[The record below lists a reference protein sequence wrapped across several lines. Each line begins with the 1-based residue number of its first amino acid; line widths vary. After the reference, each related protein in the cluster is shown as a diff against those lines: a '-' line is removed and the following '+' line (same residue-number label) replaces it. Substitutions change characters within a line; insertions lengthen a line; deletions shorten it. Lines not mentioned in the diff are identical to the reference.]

1 MTTKFVM
8 TCIWYLHTCGQNV
21 LNIVVR
27 STSVTSYYTFTGG
40 PKSSGS
46 LATQPG
52 PTAIPT
58 TKTVTPP
65 ITQATNPPATTST
78 PITTSKPSDNT
89 KAPQPGLSSLTGGQP
104 NTTQFAFGPLKTSQA
119 TKPTT
124 SVPVTTSKPHD
135 NAKAPQFGS
144 GTPGTPASNTPPIF
158 GPSTTFGANMP
169 GLSTNPGTA
178 SFSPVSLPGGTKPG
192 QTGLFQFR
200 PQQTTPLSQSSSGL
214 VSCFFYLVEV
224 FYFT

>member
-1 MTTKFVM
+1 MACVS
-8 TCIWYLHTCGQNV
+8 YLHTCAQNIS
-21 LNIVVR
+21 NIVVR
-27 STSVTSYYTFTGG
+27 STSVTSYYTFTGV

-58 TKTVTPP
+58 TKTVAPP
-65 ITQATNPPATTST
+65 ITQATNPPTTIST
-78 PITTSKPSDNT
+78 PITTSKPSDNS
-89 KAPQPGLSSLTGGQP
+89 KAPQPGLSSLTGGLL
-104 NTTQFAFGPLKTSQA
+104 NTTQFAFGPSKTTQA

-124 SVPVTTSKPHD
+124 SVPVTTSKPPD
-135 NAKAPQFGS
+135 NTKAPQFGS
-144 GTPGTPASNTPPIF
+144 GLFTGTPASSTPPTF

-200 PQQTTPLSQSSSGL
+200 PRQTTPLSQSSSGL